1 MKKKLFAAASLATAL
16 YLTGCAS
23 VPTASVEEDSA
34 KKAFN
39 PPSEGLSGLYVYR
52 NSNFGAALK
61 KRVYVNDEYLG
72 ETAPMT
78 YFYKEV
84 APGAVK
90 LSTSSEFGN
99 NDLMIS
105 TEEGKNYFVRQYI
118 KLGVFVGGANLEL
131 VSEEEGKKGVLEC
144 KLAEMPNN

>member
-61 KRVYVNDEYLG
+61 KRVYVNDDYLG

-144 KLAEMPNN
+144 KLAETPNN